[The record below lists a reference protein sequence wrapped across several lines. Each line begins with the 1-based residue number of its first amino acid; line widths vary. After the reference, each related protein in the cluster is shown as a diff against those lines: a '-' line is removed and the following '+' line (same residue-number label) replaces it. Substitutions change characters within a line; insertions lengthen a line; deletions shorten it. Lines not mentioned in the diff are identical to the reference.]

1 MLESGWQLSVAAIWG
16 HRSSAIWNAVDT
28 PINKTCKFSIY
39 ANVLIVVV
47 TIYICIYRRSKP
59 CILWRSNAK
68 NTTFCETDALNAI
81 VTRHIQHSRTQTP
94 SVTTKPCE
102 MRTNWIQHNSIQ
114 FNFCNNSCVV
124 RVQICT
130 RECSLNGH
138 SVSTQVPVSAMWK
151 CDVGRDNRINNKGCV
166 LNAVGSNDTEL
177 YSHGQ
182 NTRLRSRFFVVFTS
196 SHVFVVVSRCDDTV
210 WLVFF

>member
-1 MLESGWQLSVAAIWG
+1 MYTLTLY
-16 HRSSAIWNAVDT
+16 
-28 PINKTCKFSIY
+28 C
-39 ANVLIVVV
+39 
-47 TIYICIYRRSKP
+47 
-59 CILWRSNAK
+59 K
-68 NTTFCETDALNAI
+68 NTTFCDTVALNAI
-81 VTRHIQHSRTQTP
+81 VTRHIQHSRTQIP

-102 MRTNWIQHNSIQ
+102 MRTNWIQH
-114 FNFCNNSCVV
+114 NFCNNSCVV

-166 LNAVGSNDTEL
+166 LNAVGSNVTEL

-182 NTRLRSRFFVVFTS
+182 NIRLRSRVFVVFTN
-196 SHVFVVVSRCDDTV
+196 SHVLSVWRHSLACVFLVVHVHASLANESCNLKTFQYTR
-210 WLVFF
+210 WLAWDAKKSYCTLITFETHYLETLRENSGKWH